1 MKLNYRKLVPLICPD
16 RGSGFGIVRAV
27 IMATTESSLY
37 NMAFVET
44 RRRDACKPEL
54 DVTAS
59 HTATQP
65 HSPKAQEGKPAML
78 MAASSS

>member
-1 MKLNYRKLVPLICPD
+1 MKLNDRKPVTLICPD

-37 NMAFVET
+37 NMAFVKT
-44 RRRDACKPEL
+44 QRQNAGKLEL

-59 HTATQP
+59 HTHAPSTQQHNP
-65 HSPKAQEGKPAML
+65 
-78 MAASSS
+78 